1 MAEPLVSVIVV
12 NYNGGR
18 YLARCI
24 GCLQRQTFQ
33 DFEAIIVDNG
43 SKDGSFDDTRKSV
56 QDSRVRFIALGRNV
70 GFAAGNNSA
79 AAQARGKWLAL
90 LNPDAFPE
98 PDWLMELIEATKRHP
113 DVGMFGSTQI
123 DANDPTLLDGA
134 GDHYFAAGLPWRGG
148 HRYPISNLPPE
159 HEAFGPCAAAAMYR
173 TTLFRRLGGFDEHF
187 FCYCEDVDLAFRAR
201 LVGDPCIQVPGGR
214 VHPVGGAI
222 AGARSSFACYHGAR
236 NLIWTFVKNMPSPLF
251 WILLPLHVAVV
262 SALVIVAL
270 FRGDGVAVG
279 RGVRDAVVDL
289 PRVLEARRRVQAD
302 RTADLTSIG
311 QAMSWNIWYRLRR
324 MPL

>member
-90 LNPDAFPE
+90 MNPD
-98 PDWLMELIEATKRHP
+98 
-113 DVGMFGSTQI
+113 G
-123 DANDPTLLDGA
+123 
-134 GDHYFAAGLPWRGG
+134 
-148 HRYPISNLPPE
+148 
-159 HEAFGPCAAAAMYR
+159 
-173 TTLFRRLGGFDEHF
+173 
-187 FCYCEDVDLAFRAR
+187 
-201 LVGDPCIQVPGGR
+201 VPGPAWVEGL
-214 VHPVGGAI
+214 
-222 AGARSSFACYHGAR
+222 SSR
-236 NLIWTFVKNMPSPLF
+236 PKTQPQM
-251 WILLPLHVAVV
+251 AV
-262 SALVIVAL
+262 
-270 FRGDGVAVG
+270 
-279 RGVRDAVVDL
+279 
-289 PRVLEARRRVQAD
+289 
-302 RTADLTSIG
+302 
-311 QAMSWNIWYRLRR
+311 
-324 MPL
+324 